1 MKTNTTQSQKKRDDM
16 QIPTELR
23 SQERWSRLNKA
34 QKLLF
39 LNMLQLANINTTQ
52 EKVGQSILTVHEGE
66 FLTTLRKLTSLSDKL
81 PISALQRA
89 LKKLET
95 HHFIKLTPIK
105 RLATKI
111 QIRNWQTYRP
121 QLTKTP
127 SLEVPVGPSS
137 SATSQYDDHYQY
149 HDHYPI
155 PHRDCPNPLQSDYH
169 PIRLR
174 KRNKRAK
181 KNLSSLATR
190 IITLIIDK
198 GNTFPLKPLL
208 QKILSR
214 WLQKGGR

>member
-95 HHFIKLTPIK
+95 HDKENRIHH
-105 RLATKI
+105 RLGAIPTKH
-111 QIRNWQTYRP
+111 
-121 QLTKTP
+121 
-127 SLEVPVGPSS
+127 S
-137 SATSQYDDHYQY
+137 
-149 HDHYPI
+149 
-155 PHRDCPNPLQSDYH
+155 HR
-169 PIRLR
+169 
-174 KRNKRAK
+174 
-181 KNLSSLATR
+181 
-190 IITLIIDK
+190 
-198 GNTFPLKPLL
+198 
-208 QKILSR
+208 R
-214 WLQKGGR
+214 W